1 MARDALAGRCEMFDG
16 DRCRHDGHRA
26 QVHDPTDEKHR
37 RQAGTAVAAVNA
49 EASGRVRPCRC
60 LPSVRPRPGAS
71 RQQVR

>member
-16 DRCRHDGHRA
+16 DGCVTTDRA

>member
-1 MARDALAGRCEMFDG
+1 MFDG

-49 EASGRVRPCRC
+49 EAQAVSGRAGVCRRYGRA
-60 LPSVRPRPGAS
+60 PAPPGS
-71 RQQVR
+71 R